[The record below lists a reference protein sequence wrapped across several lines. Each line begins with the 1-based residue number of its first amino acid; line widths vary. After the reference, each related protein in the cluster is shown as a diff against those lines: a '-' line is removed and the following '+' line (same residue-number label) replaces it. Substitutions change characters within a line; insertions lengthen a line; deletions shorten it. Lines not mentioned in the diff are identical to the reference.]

1 MNGFASSSTNV
12 TPLERSLSPLGGRA
26 TPLDALRLAQEAL
39 LAGDTLD
46 MGVLAAR
53 LGLSRATLYRW
64 VGSKER
70 LLGEVLWS
78 MAADAMDAAVEEA
91 SGSGPEFVAEV
102 IERYMTS
109 ALRFE
114 PLWRF
119 VARDPEYALR
129 VLASRHSPMQR
140 RSIAAVQR
148 VLDEQASAGAIE
160 PALALDKLAYL
171 IVRIVESFLYTDVIT
186 GGEPDVGAATD
197 AVRALLSAPR
207 A

>member
-1 MNGFASSSTNV
+1 MTGSV
-12 TPLERSLSPLGGRA
+12 TPLERSLEPGAARA
-26 TPLDALRLAQEAL
+26 TPLDALRLAQETL
-39 LAGDTLD
+39 LAGETLD
-46 MGVLAAR
+46 MGALAAQ

-78 MAADAMDAAVEEA
+78 LAADAMDAAVDDA
-91 SGSGPEFVAEV
+91 RGSGPDFVAEV
-102 IERYMTS
+102 IERYMNA
-109 ALRFE
+109 ALGFE

-119 VARDPEYALR
+119 VARDPEYALK
-129 VLASRHSPMQR
+129 VIASRHSPMQR
-140 RSIAAVQR
+140 RSIAAVHR
-148 VLDEQASAGAIE
+148 VLEQQASAGAIE
-160 PALALDKLAYL
+160 PALALDSLAYL

-186 GGEPDVGAATD
+186 GGEPDVGAARD